1 VGVHESYDIAIIGG
15 GMVGATLA
23 CALGDTPL
31 HVGVIENQEPAPFDP
46 SDYDL
51 RVSAITHGS
60 QRIFQALG
68 GWRGMVARRACAF
81 RRMRVWDGESGAAA
95 KFDSAEIAEPC
106 LGHIIENSVVQL
118 ALVER
123 LREIANVDWL
133 CPAAPQGL
141 DTRRMRVTL
150 ADGRVLRTRL
160 IVGADGARSRVR
172 DWAGIAWHC
181 YDYHQHALV
190 AAVNTHL
197 PPQDITWQRHMP
209 NGPQAFLPLQ
219 GRRASLV
226 WYHTPE
232 EVQRLCSLDERALA
246 GALEAG
252 YPARLGG
259 IDSVIAR
266 SSFPTLRGYAER
278 YVQRGL
284 ALVGDAA
291 HVIHPHIGQGV
302 NLGLLDAAALA
313 EVVLEAARRGKDIG
327 ALATLRP
334 YERWRRASNFVLMG
348 FSEAIFHAFASR
360 ALPLRAV
367 RAAALAFADRF
378 GPLNQFCM
386 RYAMGLTGDLP
397 RLAQGIPAGQT
408 SQHARL
414 SGSV

>member
-1 VGVHESYDIAIIGG
+1 MRESYDVAIIGG

-31 HVGVIENQEPAPFDP
+31 HVVVIENQEPASFDP
-46 SDYDL
+46 SGYDL
-51 RVSAITHGS
+51 RVSAITRAS

-68 GWRGMVARRACAF
+68 CWHGMVARRACAF
-81 RRMRVWDGESGAAA
+81 RRMRVWDGEGGAAA
-95 KFDSAEIAEPC
+95 EFDSADLAEPC
-106 LGHIIENSVVQL
+106 LGHIIENSVIQL

-123 LREIANVDWL
+123 VHELANVDWL

-141 DTRRMRVTL
+141 DPQRMRVTL
-150 ADGRVLRTRL
+150 DDGRVLRTRL

-172 DWAGIAWHC
+172 DWAGITWHC

-190 AAVNTHL
+190 AAVNTQL
-197 PPQDITWQRHMP
+197 PPQDITWQRHVP
-209 NGPQAFLPLQ
+209 SGPQAFLPLQ

-232 EVQRLCSLDERALA
+232 EVQRLCSLDEQALA

-252 YPARLGG
+252 YPADLGG

-266 SSFPTLRGYAER
+266 GSFPTLRGYAER
-278 YVQRGL
+278 YVQPGL

-313 EVVLEAARRGKDIG
+313 EVIAGATCKGKDIG

-348 FSEAIFHAFASR
+348 FSEAVFHAFAHR

-367 RAAALAFADRF
+367 RAVALSFADRF

-386 RYAMGLTGDLP
+386 RYAMGLIGDLP
-397 RLAQGIPAGQT
+397 RIAQGISSVPA
-408 SQHARL
+408 SQHSRL
-414 SGSV
+414 SGSM

>member
-1 VGVHESYDIAIIGG
+1 MGESYDVAVIGG

-31 HVGVIENQEPAPFDP
+31 HVVVIENQEPAPFDP
-46 SDYDL
+46 SGYDL
-51 RVSAITHGS
+51 RVSAITRGS

-68 GWRGMVARRACAF
+68 GWKNMIARRACAF
-81 RRMRVWDGESGAAA
+81 RRMRVWDGEGGAAA
-95 KFDSAEIAEPC
+95 EFNSADIAEPC
-106 LGHIIENSVVQL
+106 LGHIIENSVIQL

-123 LREIANVDWL
+123 LRELPNVDWL
-133 CPAAPQGL
+133 CPAAPQHL
-141 DTRRMRVTL
+141 DMQRMRVTL
-150 ADGRVLRTRL
+150 NDGRVLRTRL

-172 DWAGIAWHC
+172 DSAAIAWHC
-181 YDYHQHALV
+181 HDYRQHALV
-190 AAVNTHL
+190 AAVNTQL
-197 PPQDITWQRHMP
+197 PPQDITWQRHVP
-209 NGPQAFLPLQ
+209 SGPQAFLPLQ

-232 EVQRLCSLDERALA
+232 EVQRLCSLDEHALA

-252 YPARLGG
+252 YPPELNGV
-259 IDSVIAR
+259 DSVIAR
-266 SSFPTLRGYAER
+266 SSFPTLRGYAEH
-278 YVQRGL
+278 YVQPGL

-302 NLGLLDAAALA
+302 NLGILDAAALA
-313 EVVLEAARRGKDIG
+313 EVIVGAARKGKDIG

-348 FSEAIFHAFASR
+348 FSEAIFHAFAPR
-360 ALPLRAV
+360 PLPLRAA

-386 RYAMGLTGDLP
+386 RYAMGLVGDLP
-397 RLAQGIPAGQT
+397 RLAQEIP
-408 SQHARL
+408 SESL
-414 SGSV
+414 